1 MIGYKCTD
9 MNGCCRGFKFE
20 VGKTYTKDTPK
31 EELKC
36 CTDKVFHF
44 CRELFAI
51 EKESKYKLSESRLFE
66 VIAGDYVREGDKYGT
81 NSLTILR
88 EIEGDEKLELI
99 NSGNGNSGN
108 GNSGYRNSGNW
119 NSGDGNSGDRNS
131 GDRNSGYRNSGNWN
145 SGDWN
150 SGDGNSGD
158 RNSGDRNSGDRN
170 SGNWNS
176 GDMNTGNRNS
186 GNGNSGDGNSGD
198 KNSGDKNSGDGNS
211 GDRNSGYGNSGDWNS
226 GNGNSGDWNSGDGN
240 SGDRN
245 SGNWNSGDWNSGY
258 FNSDE
263 PCLRMFNKMTY
274 CKRDDINIP
283 SWCYFDLTV
292 WVSHDTATEEE
303 KKKYKNEIEICGG
316 FLKTIDYK
324 DAWRLAW
331 NKASI
336 EERKK
341 LFELPNWDNE
351 VFKEITGIDA
361 EKEILLK

>member
-9 MNGCCRGFKFE
+9 MNGCCKGFKFE

-36 CTDKVFHF
+36 CTDNVFHF

-51 EKESKYKLSESRLFE
+51 EKESNYKLSESRLFE

-99 NSGNGNSGN
+99 NSGYRNSGDRNSGN
-108 GNSGYRNSGNW
+108 G
-119 NSGDGNSGDRNS
+119 NS
-131 GDRNSGYRNSGNWN
+131 GDRNSGYRNSGNGNSGDGNSGNWN
-145 SGDWN
+145 SGEWNSGEWN

-158 RNSGDRNSGDRN
+158 
-170 SGNWNS
+170 
-176 GDMNTGNRNS
+176 
-186 GNGNSGDGNSGD
+186 
-198 KNSGDKNSGDGNS
+198 
-211 GDRNSGYGNSGDWNS
+211 
-226 GNGNSGDWNSGDGN
+226 
-240 SGDRN
+240 
-245 SGNWNSGDWNSGY
+245 WNSGDWNSGY

-292 WVSHDTATEEE
+292 WVSYDTATEKE

-361 EKEILLK
+361 EKEILLN

>member
-36 CTDKVFHF
+36 CTDNVFHF

-51 EKESKYKLSESRLFE
+51 EKESNYKLSESRLFE

-99 NSGNGNSGN
+99 NSG
-108 GNSGYRNSGNW
+108 YRNSGDR
-119 NSGDGNSGDRNS
+119 NSENGNS
-131 GDRNSGYRNSGNWN
+131 GDRNSGYRNSGNGNSGDGNSGNWNSGDWN

-158 RNSGDRNSGDRN
+158 WNSGNGNSGDRN

-176 GDMNTGNRNS
+176 GY
-186 GNGNSGDGNSGD
+186 
-198 KNSGDKNSGDGNS
+198 
-211 GDRNSGYGNSGDWNS
+211 RNSGYRNSGDGNSGDWNS
-226 GNGNSGDWNSGDGN
+226 GNGNSG
-240 SGDRN
+240 
-245 SGNWNSGDWNSGY
+245 Y
-258 FNSDE
+258 FNSNE

-303 KKKYKNEIEICGG
+303 KKKHKNEIEICGG

-336 EERKK
+336 KERKK